1 MKTFYWYDLETF
13 GINTR
18 FDRIAQFAGI
28 RTDENLNPVGEADM
42 FYCQLPPD
50 YLPTPE
56 SCLVTGITP
65 QLCQEKGMV
74 EAAFAAKIHD
84 IFSQENTCVVG
95 YNSIRFDDEC
105 VRSLFYRNLYDP
117 YQREYM
123 NGNSR
128 WDVMDLMRACHALRP
143 EGIEWPKR
151 EDGMPSFRLEH
162 LTEANGL
169 KHESAHDALSDVEAT
184 IQMARLVKEK
194 QPKLFEYALQLRDK
208 NFIKP
213 MLNFP
218 LMQPIVHVSG
228 KVPASRG
235 CLSVFVPLAQHPKNK
250 NGVVCYDLAF
260 APDDLLSLSVEDI
273 RDRIYTPQNDLPEGV
288 ERVHLK
294 TIHVNKIPFVAPLS
308 VLKGVDLDRLGLN
321 YAACKDHLAAIK
333 AASAGLSAKVAKVFD
348 QPFDDGNDD
357 VDEMIYSGF
366 FSYQDKAELE
376 AYRQAAATE
385 IPWGQSGLKDPRADE
400 LLKRYKARNF
410 PESLNNEEL
419 ADWQLSITQRLE
431 QRYGEDLSAWF
442 EALELARNTHPESRN
457 QEILDELEQ
466 YVYGLMG

>member
-28 RTDENLNPVGEADM
+28 RTDEDLNPVGEPDM

-105 VRSLFYRNLYDP
+105 IRSLFYRNLYDP

-143 EGIEWPKR
+143 EGIQWPQR

-169 KHESAHDALSDVEAT
+169 KHDAAHDALSDVEAT

-194 QPKLFEYALQLRDK
+194 QPKLFAYALQLREK

-228 KVPASRG
+228 KIPASRG
-235 CLSVFVPLAQHPKNK
+235 CLSVFVPLAPHPKNK

-273 RDRIYTPQNDLPEGV
+273 RERIYTPQGDLPEGV

-294 TIHVNKIPFVAPLS
+294 TIHINKIPFVAPLS
-308 VLKGVDLDRLGLN
+308 VLKDVDLKRLDLD
-321 YAACKDHLAAIK
+321 YSLCKGHLAQIK
-333 AASAGLSAKVAKVFD
+333 VGSAGLSDKVAEVFN
-348 QPFDDGNDD
+348 QPFDDQNQD

-376 AYRQAAATE
+376 AYRQAPATE

-410 PESLNNEEL
+410 PECLSDNERS
-419 ADWQLSITQRLE
+419 DWQNSIQWRME
-431 QRYGEDLSAWF
+431 QRYGE
-442 EALELARNTHPESRN
+442 ELAVWFDSLEQIRSTHTDERD
-457 QEILDELEQ
+457 QAILDDLEQ